1 MLEMLLATPKLTLPH
16 HCSQA
21 PWDTGVWCW
30 GLSAI
35 PWTPRCTLGW
45 PGSTP
50 AAGFHG
56 NGEAHPCQQTP
67 AVPQSLVSSPPVT
80 WCPPEYLQRCSAPD
94 LGWLSDREAKYDP
107 AVTLLHPP
115 PSFAPAGYCLAS
127 HIPPI
132 HPSIR
137 RTSSPP
143 PRPVAK
149 QLGWSWR
156 HPSLPTCSPWIRSNP
171 IIPSPLRASVTA
183 AVKWGSTS
191 HLSPGAHDRAEPVC
205 SWWGWVPSCRR
216 HWGVYTGVS
225 PESRWC
231 FSCHSLEWISG
242 FALGFQGGGGSR
254 AGPLLCFP
262 EQPHAW
268 ETLLAACP
276 NVLQRRYF

>member
-50 AAGFHG
+50 AAGFRG

-143 PRPVAK
+143 PSGSQAAGLELATPFPPHLLSMDQVK
-149 QLGWSWR
+149 S
-156 HPSLPTCSPWIRSNP
+156 HNP
-171 IIPSPLRASVTA
+171 IPSQGLRHSSCEMGQHFPPV
-183 AVKWGSTS
+183 S
-191 HLSPGAHDRAEPVC
+191 GAPRQ
-205 SWWGWVPSCRR
+205 
-216 HWGVYTGVS
+216 
-225 PESRWC
+225 SRTC
-231 FSCHSLEWISG
+231 L
-242 FALGFQGGGGSR
+242 
-254 AGPLLCFP
+254 
-262 EQPHAW
+262 
-268 ETLLAACP
+268 
-276 NVLQRRYF
+276 